1 MTVRA
6 ATEAFLAVGWKWGQ
20 DQSGPAP
27 TDVDAARKGKL
38 QGGKSKGKGGKD
50 KEKGNSKS
58 KNTEKSE
65 RSAIPRLLWK
75 LW

>member
-1 MTVRA
+1 M
-6 ATEAFLAVGWKWGQ
+6 
-20 DQSGPAP
+20 GPAP